1 VYVVAGVP
9 FCILGGGGYV
19 VAVCS
24 FAVAVAVVVCSC
36 FFVVAVGSWKNL
48 LLIYCLQV
56 RLDYPLIVV

>member
-9 FCILGGGGYV
+9 FCILGGGGCV

-24 FAVAVAVVVCSC
+24 FAVA
-36 FFVVAVGSWKNL
+36 VAVGSWKNL

-56 RLDYPLIVV
+56 RLD